1 MLLHHFRTQ
10 LITLARHHHSP
21 CGHHHILLRQVS
33 GKVEPLLDQQNGNPT
48 LLFESND
55 HIFDLTHDRRLN
67 AFRRLIEKGILAACP
82 RI

>member
-1 MLLHHFRTQ
+1 
-10 LITLARHHHSP
+10 
-21 CGHHHILLRQVS
+21 
-33 GKVEPLLDQQNGNPT
+33 VEPLLDQQNGKPA

-67 AFRRLIEKGILAACP
+67 TFRQLIEKGILAACP